1 MEEVVL
7 VALGMGGEGKS
18 EVVIFGLIFGLFVEN
33 STRYRRGFSKI

>member
-18 EVVIFGLIFGLFVEN
+18 EVVIFGLFVEN